1 MSVYCC
7 AVTKERRGG
16 APPSLSQ
23 TPRQPLSWAAEARAA
38 PLHPPEVTP
47 AWSRGCAEGWEE
59 GGAQADLEEERGE
72 SYGGHLVCFDFGL
85 FKKQKAKKNQN
96 RTLYIQSQTETTDY
110 GKRRDLRGTGKRLGQ
125 SQYHILNMGSQGKE
139 VLVSSGKS
147 GVAGTV
153 FTAKHCPAL
162 NAR

>member
-85 FKKQKAKKNQN
+85 FIKNKKPKK
-96 RTLYIQSQTETTDY
+96 TKTEHFIYKVKLKPRIMERGETY
-110 GKRRDLRGTGKRLGQ
+110 GE
-125 SQYHILNMGSQGKE
+125 QGK
-139 VLVSSGKS
+139 GW
-147 GVAGTV
+147 
-153 FTAKHCPAL
+153 
-162 NAR
+162 ARANTTF